1 LRAVGKGTF
10 GVVYEAEE
18 YGTGRIVAVK
28 KVFQDKNYK
37 VDVVSVFDCVEPG
50 TVDHEDVEPPQHCD
64 SLQLLLLG
72 NGKCRVVPSELS
84 SRAENTC
91 ISLWSTFLRT
101 YINIIAS
108 LSKLDPC
115 YLLSMSK

>member
-1 LRAVGKGTF
+1 M
-10 GVVYEAEE
+10 VYEAEE

-28 KVFQDKNYK
+28 K
-37 VDVVSVFDCVEPG
+37 VEPG